1 MPQPA
6 VEKPVRA
13 SVFVM
18 FAEDAPPTTK
28 EIRARL
34 ISAADEAVK
43 AGRPFKVPS
52 ERTIRRLHQ
61 EYKEDLTDE
70 ERSQYHQLKW
80 PESMEMGVAITE
92 LPWDASASVLEL
104 LAFSQREGRRRPTI
118 RQAKWF
124 WRITLAAPDAPLPSR
139 EYSSWMLAA
148 HEDRG
153 SVPEEELRKVEWFLA
168 FAPWR
173 SDDNRQ
179 SYKGAIDEGTV
190 PQPLLQILLDPHLV
204 VEISQDLRDLTEM
217 EGEN

>member
-6 VEKPVRA
+6 VDKRVRA
-13 SVFVM
+13 SAFVM

-34 ISAADEAVK
+34 ISAAADAAK
-43 AGRPFKVPS
+43 AGTPFKIPS

-61 EYKEDLTDE
+61 EYKQDLTDE
-70 ERSQYHQLKW
+70 ERSQYRQLKW
-80 PESMEMGVAITE
+80 PESMEMVVAITE

-104 LAFSQREGRRRPTI
+104 LALWQHERGGRRPTI

-124 WRITLAAPDAPLPSR
+124 WRITLAVPDAPLPSR
-139 EYSSWMLAA
+139 ECSSWILAA
-148 HEDRG
+148 HEERG

-173 SDDNRQ
+173 SDDNLQ
-179 SYKGAIDEGTV
+179 SYKAAIDEGTV
-190 PQPLLQILLDPHLV
+190 PQPVLQILLDPHLEI
-204 VEISQDLRDLTEM
+204 EISQDLREFI